1 MINLE
6 SLVIISILSGSFG
19 IASSDFMI
27 NLYGKTFNK
36 QLPKPF
42 SCSFCMAFWGGL
54 ILALSYDM
62 NTFDCIYIG
71 CLGSITSTLISK
83 LIHE

>member
-6 SLVIISILSGSFG
+6 SLAIISILSGSFG
-19 IASSDFMI
+19 IASSNFMI
-27 NLYGKTFNK
+27 NVYGKTFSK

-42 SCSFCMAFWGGL
+42 SCSFCMAFWGGFVLSVNYHSL
-54 ILALSYDM
+54 IESIFL
-62 NTFDCIYIG
+62 G

>member
-6 SLVIISILSGSFG
+6 SLVTISILSGSFG

-27 NLYGKTFNK
+27 TIYGRLFKN

-42 SCSFCMAFWGGL
+42 SCSFCMSFWGGL
-54 ILALSYDM
+54 VLSLNYH
-62 NTFDCIYIG
+62 NLFESIFLG
-71 CLGSITSTLISK
+71 CLGSIASTLIHK
-83 LIHE
+83 TIR